1 MAVSV
6 LTKVYIASSISPGDS
21 NFLSCSCRE
30 KSVFHRYLIPTPL
43 ILNIIIVGTNHVYHC
58 QSTWKRPSEKNPGD
72 SDMSNAYFSSLRYLI
87 ESLANLTT
95 ICLSDLGTLSVLPRP
110 SAEDLGS
117 AVYSSCVKLIR
128 HIASQAQPYVTSH
141 SQDQNN
147 PKEVEKLKLVSL
159 VSSPAYFSPLCAKNR
174 LRMRLGLSELQ

>member
-1 MAVSV
+1 MDPSESSRPLKRHSALGKGLARTLVTV
-6 LTKVYIASSISPGDS
+6 L
-21 NFLSCSCRE
+21 CQM
-30 KSVFHRYLIPTPL
+30 LIP
-43 ILNIIIVGTNHVYHC
+43 
-58 QSTWKRPSEKNPGD
+58 
-72 SDMSNAYFSSLRYLI
+72 YFSSLRCLI
-87 ESLANLTT
+87 ELLANLST

-147 PKEVEKLKLVSL
+147 PKEV
-159 VSSPAYFSPLCAKNR
+159 LC
-174 LRMRLGLSELQ
+174 